1 MVVSA
6 GMIVLIGVV
15 CLIAIVLIL
24 YGMKQEED
32 KQKKYE
38 EAGEEAASELERS
51 LEYETKSLK
60 SNLPSLIWI
69 YVVTISLS
77 LFALVLYIF

>member
-1 MVVSA
+1 
-6 GMIVLIGVV
+6 MIVLIGVV
-15 CLIAIVLIL
+15 CLIAVVLTL

-38 EAGEEAASELERS
+38 KAGEEAVSELARS

-69 YVVTISLS
+69 YVITIGLS
-77 LFALVLYIF
+77 MLALAFYIF

>member
-1 MVVSA
+1 
-6 GMIVLIGVV
+6 MIVLIGVV
-15 CLIAIVLIL
+15 CLIAVVLTL

-38 EAGEEAASELERS
+38 EAGKEAVSELERS

-69 YVVTISLS
+69 YVITIGLS
-77 LFALVLYIF
+77 MLALAFYIF